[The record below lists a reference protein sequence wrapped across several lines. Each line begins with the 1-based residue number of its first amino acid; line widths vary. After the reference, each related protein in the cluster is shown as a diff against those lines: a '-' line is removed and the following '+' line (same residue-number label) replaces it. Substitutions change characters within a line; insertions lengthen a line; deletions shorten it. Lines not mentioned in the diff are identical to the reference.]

1 MCVAVS
7 LRQIETQIMGKRI
20 RISNETLNCYGTW
33 VKTEGAD
40 IEQFQRN
47 SVLLYMHWR
56 GMIIGSM
63 KDVRIEGNDIT
74 GEPYF
79 DEVREESKILKQQW
93 EKGTLKMCSP
103 NFEIIEM
110 SEDPALLKP
119 GQTRPTVTKCKLV
132 EVSMV
137 DIGGNDDN
145 LVMLSYQG
153 NELKLAAGEDCP
165 ALPLLKTNSGEAPQN
180 NNPKT
185 EETMNVDFKAIA
197 LKLGLPETA
206 TEAEILAK
214 VGILLGYQ
222 TANVELRSQLDAM
235 KLAGVTQMVDDAIR
249 AGKFNADK
257 KEHFINLGKTMGAE
271 GLKLTLDSMAVVT
284 KPMQLLNPGGNA
296 AAGGMAA
303 GQWNKLSEV
312 PEAQL
317 KLMREN
323 DPEKYRALY
332 KAEYGIECPKF

>member
-1 MCVAVS
+1 M
-7 LRQIETQIMGKRI
+7 
-20 RISNETLNCYGTW
+20 
-33 VKTEGAD
+33 KTEGID
-40 IEQFQRN
+40 FGQYRQN
-47 SVLLYMHWR
+47 PVLLWMHCR
-56 GMIIGSM
+56 GVIIGCI
-63 KDVRIEGNDIT
+63 KDFRVEGTDVT

-79 DEVREESKILKQQW
+79 DEVREESKTAKLQW

-103 NFEIIEM
+103 YFEVLEV
-110 SEDPALLKP
+110 SDSPELLKP
-119 GQTRPTVTKCKLV
+119 GQTRPTVTKCKLL

-137 DIGGNDDN
+137 DMGGNDDN
-145 LVMLSYQG
+145 IVQLSYQG
-153 NELKLAAGEDCP
+153 NELKLAAGEDCT
-165 ALPLLKTNSGEAPQN
+165 ALPLLKTNGGETPQN

-257 KEHFINLGKTMGAE
+257 KEHFITLGKTMGAE
-271 GLKLTLDSMAVVT
+271 GLKVTLDSMAVVT
-284 KPMQLLNPGGNA
+284 KPMQLLNQGGGA
-296 AAGGMAA
+296 AGGGMAA

-332 KAEYGIECPKF
+332 KAEYGIDCPKIN